1 MVVWGAPH
9 LTERAGGLDFTV
21 SPQSF
26 RQTNPRQGEVL
37 LRLISDAAGASLASA
52 ARPEDDVFAG
62 CAVVTW
68 VTSLCV
74 WAVVCEAQSDRMAQ
88 WRQGWRLR
96 VGRAGSNAVA
106 VLSCSLAQWYSRA
119 DGQHVWGGSHVR
131 GHGPGC
137 TASILRDRARCRAGL
152 RSGDALVDLYCG
164 SGAVAL
170 GLARAACDAGIE
182 LASVTGADA
191 CAAVVRDG
199 AANAARN
206 GVARVRLLEAD
217 LDTPRGMATVQRAAP
232 KPDVVVAG
240 APAAFLSGNRCMLR
254 SAAILASPPVLPPA
268 RRLV

>member
-106 VLSCSLAQWYSRA
+106 VLSCSLAQCTR
-119 DGQHVWGGSHVR
+119 GQMVNTFEV
-131 GHGPGC
+131 GHTC
-137 TASILRDRARCRAGL
+137 VDMGL
-152 RSGDALVDLYCG
+152 
-164 SGAVAL
+164 VAL
-170 GLARAACDAGIE
+170 QAFSETGHAAAQ
-182 LASVTGADA
+182 A
-191 CAAVVRDG
+191 CAA
-199 AANAARN
+199 
-206 GVARVRLLEAD
+206 
-217 LDTPRGMATVQRAAP
+217 ATRW
-232 KPDVVVAG
+232 
-240 APAAFLSGNRCMLR
+240 
-254 SAAILASPPVLPPA
+254 
-268 RRLV
+268 